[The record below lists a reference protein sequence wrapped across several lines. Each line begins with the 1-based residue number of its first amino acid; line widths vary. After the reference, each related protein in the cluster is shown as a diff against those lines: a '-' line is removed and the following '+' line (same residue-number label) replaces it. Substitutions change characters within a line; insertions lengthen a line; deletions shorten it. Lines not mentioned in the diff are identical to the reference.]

1 MGLLLGLRFLLISL
15 QAHLGH
21 PHQERQLPAPRHRCP
36 TCGQHPPHE
45 LARGPL
51 LGENLSELA
60 RQSIATIRRESN
72 EPAIIR
78 ARVAQDVAAVL
89 DPWSEPA
96 VTDDVTTGAL
106 QTMVG
111 LSILQDR
118 EDVLDDQQFS
128 RDLMEGRDRTPRATT
143 AEILQRLPPMPNG
156 VAQPQADWW
165 ANGPVQPA
173 PPHHGGHGV
182 NGYPAHQWQPN
193 GVYTGRPPHHHG
205 GNGGYGFTGRGR
217 AQRGQ
222 TSKENL
228 ACDIDELM

>member
-1 MGLLLGLRFLLISL
+1 M
-15 QAHLGH
+15 
-21 PHQERQLPAPRHRCP
+21 
-36 TCGQHPPHE
+36 
-45 LARGPL
+45 ARGPL

-60 RQSIATIRRESN
+60 RQSIASIRRESN

-118 EDVLDDQQFS
+118 EGVMDDQQFS
-128 RDLMEGRDRTPRATT
+128 RDLLEGRDRTPRATT
-143 AEILQRLPPMPNG
+143 AEILQRLPPTPNG

-165 ANGPVQPA
+165 ANGPGMTPVSHKALLLLILDIVQPA
-173 PPHHGGHGV
+173 PLHHGGHGV
-182 NGYPAHQWQPN
+182 SGYPAHQWQPN

-205 GNGGYGFTGRGR
+205 GNGGHGFMGRGR
-217 AQRGQ
+217 VQREQ
-222 TSKENL
+222 VRYIYDPWTYVLISPL
-228 ACDIDELM
+228 SAFPWSPWLP